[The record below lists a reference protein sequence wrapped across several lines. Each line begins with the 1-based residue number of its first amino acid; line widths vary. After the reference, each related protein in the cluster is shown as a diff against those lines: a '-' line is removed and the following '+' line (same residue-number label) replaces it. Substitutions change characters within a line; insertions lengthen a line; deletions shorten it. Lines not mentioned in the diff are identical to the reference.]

1 MVSFEV
7 IIQTKT
13 GNLFFG
19 CQWSMQGVAHEWEG
33 EINHIT
39 VWPSK
44 QLSAGQQK
52 DVANQICLAYR
63 FPVHLIKFYYSEEQ
77 PVGKVEVTR

>member
-1 MVSFEV
+1 MISFEV

-19 CQWSMQGVAHEWEG
+19 TFLQMEAVAHEWEG
-33 EINHIT
+33 EVLSVTVIPEQYLTIPQHQFIT
-39 VWPSK
+39 EEIS
-44 QLSAGQQK
+44 
-52 DVANQICLAYR
+52 LAYR
-63 FPVHLIKFYYSEEQ
+63 FPVHLIKFYYQ